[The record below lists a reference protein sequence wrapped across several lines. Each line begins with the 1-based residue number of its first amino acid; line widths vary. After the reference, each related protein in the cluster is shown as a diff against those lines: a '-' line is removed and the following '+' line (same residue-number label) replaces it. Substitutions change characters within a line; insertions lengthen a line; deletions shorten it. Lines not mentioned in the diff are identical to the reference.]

1 MLALQSTVTCA
12 FLAALSAD
20 VLIMGLVCAG
30 SQRTLDVHLCD
41 GHANHRPCIESQLS
55 EAEMVGESPCMVSW
69 DGSHQLIGRPPF
81 ADGKARTGQ
90 WEGPQ
95 GEGKQ
100 ACRGSTVKL
109 RCLAL
114 GLWCVQQLLVGW
126 IASHTGQ
133 AGCLVWFFE

>member
-1 MLALQSTVTCA
+1 MLQSTVTCA

-30 SQRTLDVHLCD
+30 SRRTLDVHLCD
-41 GHANHRPCIESQLS
+41 GHANHRPCTESQLS

-69 DGSHQLIGRPPF
+69 DGSHQLIERPPF
-81 ADGKARTGQ
+81 ADGKAPTGQ

-95 GEGKQ
+95 GDRKQ

-133 AGCLVWFFE
+133 AGCLVCF